1 MTAIDFYKITT
12 QNLERLA
19 EERKIKNLERYY
31 ELTDYAEGRLLSHF
45 SNNSE
50 KGKIFAQM
58 AFHAQNA
65 TLISNIVKFEQ
76 KIEFLKTTL
85 CNFEP
90 EKLLAKYP
98 ADEQNR
104 KNSILSIVEA
114 LRWSSSNL
122 DGLKWDIE
130 KSKPENK
137 DAIMKRYANTL
148 LDCAFF
154 LEKYKGR
161 EDFKEDLEKH
171 FKGDY
176 CSLIKFFRSN
186 VPNGFSIALSCDFL
200 KEFDRKFDLPKPDI
214 HIKDTLCIYKQLEE
228 NYYHTEKREYEC
240 IGQIIDI
247 VKEINQYLVKNN
259 EKQITVYQL
268 DRMIWL
274 ICSQNFFLDGTEN
287 SKEKYLSELK
297 STTIKY
303 ST

>member
-1 MTAIDFYKITT
+1 MTAMDFYKITT
-12 QNLERLA
+12 QNLERLSK
-19 EERKIKNLERYY
+19 ERKIKNLERYY
-31 ELTDYAEGRLLSHF
+31 ELTDYAEGQLLSHF

-65 TLISNIVKFEQ
+65 TLISNIVKFIQ
-76 KIEFLKTTL
+76 KVDFLKTTL

-90 EKLLAKYP
+90 EKLLEKYP
-98 ADEQNR
+98 ADKQNLE
-104 KNSILSIVEA
+104 NSISRIVED
-114 LRWSSSNL
+114 LRWSLENPN
-122 DGLKWDIE
+122 GLKWNIE

-148 LDCAFF
+148 LDCANF
-154 LEKYKGR
+154 LIKYKGR
-161 EDFKEDLEKH
+161 KDFIEDLERH
-171 FKGDY
+171 FNGDY
-176 CSLIKFFRSN
+176 CNLIKFFRKN

-247 VKEINQYLVKNN
+247 VKEINQYLINN
-259 EKQITVYQL
+259 NKKQITVYQL

-274 ICSQNFFLDGTEN
+274 ICSQNFFLDSTEN
-287 SKEKYLSELK
+287 SKEKYLSEIK
-297 STTIKY
+297 SKTIENN
-303 ST
+303 T